1 MFPLLAISLIAL
13 VGWLAWR
20 GARREISRV
29 NDELNNS
36 KRPADETR
44 QGTTLKQD
52 PKTGVYRAEED
63 GE

>member
-1 MFPLLAISLIAL
+1 MYPLIVTFVIGV

-29 NDELNNS
+29 NSELKQS
-36 KRPADETR
+36 KKPKNAKDD
-44 QGTTLKQD
+44 GTTLKQD
-52 PKTGVYRAEED
+52 PKTGVYRVDED